1 EGRAEGQLLSAARF
15 RRSEL
20 LLVALAAAAAATS
33 SPLAKVA
40 HGLSF
45 AQIGA
50 GRCAVG
56 AIVLLAMA
64 PRATWRAVAG
74 LDARGRIAVI
84 GGGVLLGLHFALFL
98 GGLLATSL
106 PAAAAL
112 VSLEPLAVV
121 LAAWVAFGARPNARE
136 QVGIA
141 LATAGAAVVA
151 RGAGQGEHTLIGD
164 ALVLGAVAVYGV
176 YVAFA
181 RWIGSAMP
189 TTSYAA
195 CVFAIAACTLAVA
208 VPFAPGDARIAPSGA
223 SWLAVLA
230 LGLVPTAVGHTLLQR
245 ASRRVP
251 ASIVALVSPGETL
264 GSILIGASM
273 GALPSTVEWL
283 GALLVVVGASVAV
296 LGARPSGRDARA
308 P

>member
-1 EGRAEGQLLSAARF
+1 LSEIRP
-15 RRSEL
+15 REL

-33 SPLAKVA
+33 SPLAKLA

-56 AIVLLAMA
+56 ALVLLAMA
-64 PRATWRAVAG
+64 PRATWKALAG
-74 LDARGRIAVI
+74 LDARGRIAVL

-121 LAAWVAFGARPNARE
+121 VAAWVAFGARPNGRE
-136 QVGIA
+136 QLGIA

-151 RGAGQGEHTLIGD
+151 RGAGHGEHTLLGD
-164 ALVLGAVAVYGV
+164 GLVIGAVVVFGV

-195 CVFAIAACTLAVA
+195 CVYAIAACVLCIA
-208 VPFAPGDARIAPSGA
+208 VPLAPSDARFTPSCA
-223 SWLAVLA
+223 SWLAVLG
-230 LGLVPTAVGHTLLQR
+230 LGLIPTAVGHTLIQR

-251 ASIVALVSPGETL
+251 ASIVALVPPGETL
-264 GSILIGASM
+264 GSIAIGATM
-273 GALPSTVEWL
+273 GAWPSMIEWL
-283 GALLVVVGASVAV
+283 GAILVVIGASVAV
-296 LGARPSGRDARA
+296 LGAKDARM
-308 P
+308 

>member
-1 EGRAEGQLLSAARF
+1 
-15 RRSEL
+15 
-20 LLVALAAAAAATS
+20 
-33 SPLAKVA
+33 
-40 HGLSF
+40 
-45 AQIGA
+45 
-50 GRCAVG
+50 
-56 AIVLLAMA
+56 VL
-64 PRATWRAVAG
+64 
-74 LDARGRIAVI
+74 

-136 QVGIA
+136 QLGIA

-151 RGAGQGEHTLIGD
+151 RGAGHGEHTLLGD
-164 ALVLGAVAVYGV
+164 GLVIGAVVVFGV

-195 CVFAIAACTLAVA
+195 CVYAIAACTLCIA
-208 VPFAPGDARIAPSGA
+208 VPLAPSDARIAPSCA
-223 SWLAVLA
+223 SWLAVLG
-230 LGLVPTAVGHTLLQR
+230 LGLIPTAVGHTLIQR

-251 ASIVALVSPGETL
+251 ASIVALVPPGETL
-264 GSILIGASM
+264 GSIAIGTAM
-273 GALPSTVEWL
+273 GAWPSMIEWL
-283 GALLVVVGASVAV
+283 GAILVVIGASVAV
-296 LGARPSGRDARA
+296 LGARDASM
-308 P
+308 

>member
-1 EGRAEGQLLSAARF
+1 MSEIRPR
-15 RRSEL
+15 EL
-20 LLVALAAAAAATS
+20 LLVVLAAAAAATS

-56 AIVLLAMA
+56 AVVLLAMA
-64 PRATWRAVAG
+64 PQVTWRSVAG

-121 LAAWVAFGARPNARE
+121 VAMWVAFGARPSARE
-136 QVGIA
+136 QLGIA

-151 RGAGQGEHTLIGD
+151 RGAGQGEHTLLGD
-164 ALVLGAVAVYGV
+164 ALVIGAVVVYGA

-181 RWIGSAMP
+181 RWIGTAMP

-195 CVFAIAACTLAVA
+195 CVYAVAACTLALA
-208 VPFAPGDARIAPSGA
+208 LPFAPSDAGIVATGA
-223 SWLAVLA
+223 SWLAVLG

-251 ASIVALVSPGETL
+251 ASIVALVSPGETV
-264 GSILIGASM
+264 GSILIGAGM
-273 GALPSTVEWL
+273 GAWPSRIEWL
-283 GALLVVVGASVAV
+283 GAFLVVVGASVAV
-296 LGARPSGRDARA
+296 LGAGRDARA
-308 P
+308 A

>member
-1 EGRAEGQLLSAARF
+1 LPRGF

-33 SPLAKVA
+33 SPLAKLA

-56 AIVLLAMA
+56 ALVLLAMA
-64 PRATWRAVAG
+64 PRVTWRALAG
-74 LDARGRIAVI
+74 LDARGRTAVL

-121 LAAWVAFGARPNARE
+121 VAAWIAFGARPNTRE
-136 QVGIA
+136 QLGIA

-151 RGAGQGEHTLIGD
+151 RGAGHGEHTLLGD
-164 ALVLGAVAVYGV
+164 VLVIGAVVVYGA

-195 CVFAIAACTLAVA
+195 CVFAVAACTLAVA
-208 VPFAPGDARIAPSGA
+208 VPLAPSDTRIVASGA
-223 SWLAVLA
+223 SWLAVLG
-230 LGLVPTAVGHTLLQR
+230 LGLIPTAVGHTLLQR
-245 ASRRVP
+245 AARRVP
-251 ASIVALVSPGETL
+251 ASIVALVAPGETL
-264 GSILIGASM
+264 GSIAIGAAM
-273 GALPSTVEWL
+273 GAWPSIIEWL
-283 GALLVVVGASVAV
+283 GAVLVVIGASVAV
-296 LGARPSGRDARA
+296 LGAKDAQM
-308 P
+308 

>member
-1 EGRAEGQLLSAARF
+1 MNEIPLR
-15 RRSEL
+15 EL
-20 LLVALAAAAAATS
+20 LLVVLAAAAAATS

-56 AIVLLAMA
+56 AVVLFAMA
-64 PRATWRAVAG
+64 PRLTWRAVAG
-74 LDARGRIAVI
+74 LDVRGRIAVI
-84 GGGVLLGLHFALFL
+84 GGGVVLGLHFALFL

-121 LAAWVAFGARPNARE
+121 VAMWVAFGARPSARE
-136 QVGIA
+136 QLGIA

-151 RGAGQGEHTLIGD
+151 RGAGHGEHTLLGD
-164 ALVLGAVAVYGV
+164 GLVIGAVVVYGV

-195 CVFAIAACTLAVA
+195 CVSAVAACTLAVA
-208 VPFAPGDARIAPSGA
+208 LPLAPSDARVAVTGA
-223 SWLAVLA
+223 SWLAVLG
-230 LGLVPTAVGHTLLQR
+230 LGLVPSAVGHTLLQR

-251 ASIVALVSPGETL
+251 ASIVALVSPGETV
-264 GSILIGASM
+264 GSILIGACM
-273 GALPSTVEWL
+273 GASPSTIEWL
-283 GALLVVVGASVAV
+283 GAVLVVVGASVTV
-296 LGARPSGRDARA
+296 LGARAPGRDPRA
-308 P
+308 A

>member
-1 EGRAEGQLLSAARF
+1 LSEIRAR
-15 RRSEL
+15 EL
-20 LLVALAAAAAATS
+20 LLVGLAAAAAATS

-56 AIVLLAMA
+56 ALVLLAMA
-64 PRATWRAVAG
+64 PRVTWRALVR
-74 LDARGRIAVI
+74 LDARGRVAVI

-121 LAAWVAFGARPNARE
+121 VAMWVAFGARPNGRE
-136 QVGIA
+136 QLGIA

-151 RGAGQGEHTLIGD
+151 RGAGHGEHTLMGD
-164 ALVLGAVAVYGV
+164 GLVVGAVVVYGA

-195 CVFAIAACTLAVA
+195 CVFAVAACTLAIA
-208 VPFAPGDARIAPSGA
+208 VPLAPSDARIAASGA
-223 SWLAVLA
+223 SWLAVLG
-230 LGLVPTAVGHTLLQR
+230 LGLIPTAVGHTMLQR
-245 ASRRVP
+245 AARRVP
-251 ASIVALVSPGETL
+251 ASIVALVAPGETL
-264 GSILIGASM
+264 GSIAIGAAM
-273 GALPSTVEWL
+273 GARPSMIEWL
-283 GALLVVVGASVAV
+283 GAILVVMGASVAV
-296 LGARPSGRDARA
+296 LGAKDARM
-308 P
+308 

>member
-1 EGRAEGQLLSAARF
+1 MSEI
-15 RRSEL
+15 RSREL

-33 SPLAKVA
+33 SPLAKLA

-56 AIVLLAMA
+56 ALLLLALA
-64 PRATWRAVAG
+64 PRVTWRAVAG
-74 LDARGRIAVI
+74 LDGRGRLAVI

-121 LAAWVAFGARPNARE
+121 VAAWAAFGARPNARE
-136 QVGIA
+136 QIGIA

-151 RGAGQGEHTLIGD
+151 RGAGQGEHTLLGD
-164 ALVLGAVAVYGV
+164 ALVIGAVVVYGA

-195 CVFAIAACTLAVA
+195 CVFGVAACTLAVA
-208 VPFAPGDARIAPSGA
+208 VPFAPSDPHVTPGSA
-223 SWLAVLA
+223 SWLAVLG
-230 LGLVPTAVGHTLLQR
+230 LGLVPTALGHTLLQR
-245 ASRRVP
+245 AARRVP
-251 ASIVALVSPGETL
+251 PSIVALVAPGETL
-264 GSILIGASM
+264 GSILIGAAM
-273 GALPSTVEWL
+273 GAWPSRVEWA
-283 GALLVVVGASVAV
+283 GAVLVMLGASVAV
-296 LGARPSGRDARA
+296 RGATGAAAGDAKRR
-308 P
+308 

>member
-1 EGRAEGQLLSAARF
+1 MSQ
-15 RRSEL
+15 RRPREL

-56 AIVLLAMA
+56 ALLLFAMA
-64 PRATWRAVAG
+64 PRATWTAVAR
-74 LDARGRIAVI
+74 LDARGRVAVI

-121 LAAWVAFGARPNARE
+121 VAMWVAFGARPNARE
-136 QVGIA
+136 VLGIA

-151 RGAGQGEHTLIGD
+151 RGAGQGEHTLLGD
-164 ALVLGAVAVYGV
+164 SLVIGAVVVYGA

-195 CVFAIAACTLAVA
+195 CVFGVAACTLAVA
-208 VPFAPGDARIAPSGA
+208 VPIAPVGGHGAPSAA
-223 SWLAVLA
+223 SWLAVLG
-230 LGLVPTAVGHTLLQR
+230 LGLVPTALGHTLLQR

-273 GALPSTVEWL
+273 GAWPSPIERL
-283 GALLVVVGASVAV
+283 GAAIVVIGACVAV
-296 LGARPSGRDARA
+296 LGATGRRG
-308 P
+308 

>member
-1 EGRAEGQLLSAARF
+1 
-15 RRSEL
+15 
-20 LLVALAAAAAATS
+20 
-33 SPLAKVA
+33 
-40 HGLSF
+40 
-45 AQIGA
+45 
-50 GRCAVG
+50 
-56 AIVLLAMA
+56 M
-64 PRATWRAVAG
+64 
-74 LDARGRIAVI
+74 I

-136 QVGIA
+136 QLGIA

-151 RGAGQGEHTLIGD
+151 RGAGHGEHTLLGD
-164 ALVLGAVAVYGV
+164 ALVIGAVVVYGA

-195 CVFAIAACTLAVA
+195 CVFAVAALTLAVA
-208 VPFAPGDARIAPSGA
+208 VPFAPSDARTAPSAA
-223 SWLAVLA
+223 SWLAVLG

-245 ASRRVP
+245 AARRVP
-251 ASIVALVSPGETL
+251 ASIVALVAPGETL
-264 GSILIGASM
+264 GAIAIGAFM
-273 GALPSTVEWL
+273 GAWPSSIECL
-283 GALLVVVGASVAV
+283 GAVLVVIGASVAV
-296 LGARPSGRDARA
+296 LGAKGHIDAA
-308 P
+308 ASQA

>member
-1 EGRAEGQLLSAARF
+1 MSELRAR
-15 RRSEL
+15 EL
-20 LLVALAAAAAATS
+20 LLVGLAAAAAATS

-56 AIVLLAMA
+56 AVVLLAMA
-64 PRATWRAVAG
+64 PRVTWRALAG
-74 LDARGRIAVI
+74 LDARGRIAVL
-84 GGGVLLGLHFALFL
+84 GGGVLLGVHFALFL

-121 LAAWVAFGARPNARE
+121 IAAWVAFGSRPNARE
-136 QVGIA
+136 QLGIA

-151 RGAGQGEHTLIGD
+151 HGAGHGEHTLLGD
-164 ALVLGAVAVYGV
+164 GLVIGAVAVYGA

-195 CVFAIAACTLAVA
+195 CVYAIAACTLAVA
-208 VPFAPGDARIAPSGA
+208 LPLAPSDARLAPSGA
-223 SWLAVLA
+223 SWLAVLG

-245 ASRRVP
+245 AARRVP
-251 ASIVALVSPGETL
+251 ASIVALVAPGETL

-273 GALPSTVEWL
+273 GAWPSTIEWL
-283 GALLVVVGASVAV
+283 GASLVVIGASVAV
-296 LGARPSGRDARA
+296 LGAKGARI
-308 P
+308 